1 MLPDMEMVDSSSIE
15 AIGYDPDTQSLYVRF
30 VESGETYVYSPVEGW
45 VFTDFRNAPSKGSF
59 VNRELKGRYDYR
71 KE

>member
-1 MLPDMEMVDSSSIE
+1 MAAEMEVVDSTSIE
-15 AIGYDPDTQSLYVRF
+15 AIGYDEDTQSIYVRF
-30 VESGETYVYSPVEGW
+30 VESGETYVYSPVEEW

-59 VNRELKGRYDYR
+59 LNRELKGRYEYR